1 MILRTF
7 FAFVS
12 ALLCTT
18 STVMAQPA
26 SKADVY
32 PNKPVRMVVPFAPG
46 GGTDVVGRII
56 AQRLTEV
63 WPYPIVVD
71 NRPGAGSTVGTA
83 LTARAVPDGYTI
95 GAVSMSLAINT
106 SLYRSLPYHPIKD
119 FTHIGMLARAP
130 NILVVHPS
138 VPARS
143 VKELVA
149 FAKTKPGQLNYSSS
163 GVGGTSH
170 LSGEVF
176 SNATGI
182 NIVHI
187 PYKGAGPAMT
197 ALLSGEAQIMMAT
210 APVALAQMKANR
222 VRALGV
228 SSRQRTALAPALP
241 TIGEGGFPGVETD
254 TWYGMIAPAG
264 TPNAIVMRINS
275 DIARVLKQP
284 EVRALF
290 EQQGAEPDTGTP
302 QEFKAFIASE
312 VIRWEK
318 IIKAAKIEQQ

>member
-1 MILRTF
+1 
-7 FAFVS
+7 
-12 ALLCTT
+12 
-18 STVMAQPA
+18 
-26 SKADVY
+26 
-32 PNKPVRMVVPFAPG
+32 
-46 GGTDVVGRII
+46 
-56 AQRLTEV
+56 
-63 WPYPIVVD
+63 
-71 NRPGAGSTVGTA
+71 
-83 LTARAVPDGYTI
+83 
-95 GAVSMSLAINT
+95 
-106 SLYRSLPYHPIKD
+106 
-119 FTHIGMLARAP
+119 
-130 NILVVHPS
+130 

-228 SSRQRTALAPALP
+228 SSRQRTALAPGLP

-290 EQQGAEPDTGTP
+290 EQQGAEPDTGSP
-302 QEFKAFIASE
+302 QEFKAFIESE
-312 VIRWEK
+312 VIRWDK